1 MSRLASIDLGAISR
15 NVETLR
21 AAGGN
26 LTSMAVVK
34 ADGYGH
40 GAVPSARAVLE
51 GGADWLGVATIEEA
65 VQLREAG
72 IDAPI
77 LAWLHETDAAF
88 PHAALRDIDLGVS
101 SLDQLDAIASL
112 SPAVGIHLKVD
123 TGLGRSGAAPEAW
136 PELVAA
142 AAAHERAGRLRVRGV
157 WSHLSNA
164 GEEADLEQVARFVAA
179 LDVVAAS
186 GVEPEVVHLA
196 ATAASLRLPEARFTM
211 VRFGIGCYGLSPF
224 GDATSHDLGLTP
236 AMTLSTTVAS
246 TKRVPAGH
254 GVSYGFR
261 YRTAAETT
269 LALVPLGYADG
280 VPRSASG
287 RGPVSIDGRRYT
299 VAGTIAMDQF
309 VIDVGDDSVA
319 TGDRV
324 TLFGDPATGVPSADD
339 WAVAAGTINYE
350 IVTRIGQRVR
360 REYV

>member
-1 MSRLASIDLGAISR
+1 MSRLARIDLGAISR

-21 AAGGN
+21 AASGGI
-26 LTSMAVVK
+26 TSMAVVK

-40 GAVPSARAVLE
+40 GAVPSARAALE
-51 GGADWLGVATIEEA
+51 GGTDWLGVATIEEA
-65 VQLREAG
+65 LELREAG
-72 IDAPI
+72 IEAPI
-77 LAWLHETDAAF
+77 LAWLHETDATF
-88 PHAALRDIDLGVS
+88 PLAVQRGIDLGVS
-101 SLDQLDAIASL
+101 TLHQLEAIAAL
-112 SPAVGIHLKVD
+112 APAIGIHLKVD
-123 TGLGRSGAAPEAW
+123 TGLGRSGATPEQW
-136 PELVAA
+136 PALVAA
-142 AAAHERAGRLRVRGV
+142 AAAHERAGRVRVRGV

-164 GEEADLEQVARFVAA
+164 GEEADLEQVARFAAA

-186 GVEPEVVHLA
+186 GVEPELVHLA

-211 VRFGIGCYGLSPF
+211 VRLGIGCYGLSPF
-224 GDATSHDLGLTP
+224 ADATSHDLGLTP
-236 AMTLSTTVAS
+236 AMTLSTTVAA
-246 TKRVPAGH
+246 TKRVPPGQ

-261 YRTAAETT
+261 YRTAGETT

-287 RGPVSIDGRRYT
+287 RGPVAIRDATYR

-309 VIDVGDDSVA
+309 VIDVGNDPVV

-339 WAVAAGTINYE
+339 WAIAAGTINYE